1 MTSDA
6 KIGLLLGLVFI
17 FVIAFIINGLPNFGD
32 HSKAEAAPRMM
43 VTETDSVGLTGN
55 TQKAQEQ
62 LGWDG
67 LLNQEG
73 DDLTVI
79 PETESDPESTA
90 VPVTPDDAAT
100 NQDLTVADD
109 GEIRSFRTLDDL
121 VGGMSGK
128 IQKVVQSLIEPTPG
142 EQTTTEPAPVI
153 ASTESEPAPSK
164 PVEAIVKQLTT
175 PEPKETPKPAPTRQP
190 ATTRPAKI
198 YVVEEGDV
206 LATVAKKAYGPEE
219 GNRLVNIDRIFKAN
233 RDTLETPDKIVV
245 GQKLIIPPLPQA
257 EKADA
262 QLSNALFEKVEKIG
276 KRNVAEV
283 KDSSP
288 KSSGRLYVVQD
299 GDSLWKIASSQ
310 LDSGARW
317 EEIIKLNADQLKSE
331 DATLTI
337 GMKLKLPAK

>member
-32 HSKAEAAPRMM
+32 HAKAETPPMM
-43 VTETDSVGLTGN
+43 VTETDSIGVTGN
-55 TQKAQEQ
+55 AQKAQKQ
-62 LGWDG
+62 LDWDG
-67 LLNQEG
+67 LINAKG

-79 PETESDPESTA
+79 PETASDPESTV
-90 VPVTPDDAAT
+90 VPVTPDDALT
-100 NQDLTVADD
+100 DQDVTAADD

-142 EQTTTEPAPVI
+142 EQTSTEPAPVI
-153 ASTESEPAPSK
+153 ASTESEPAPSQ
-164 PVEAIVKQLTT
+164 PVSPIVEQLTT
-175 PEPKETPKPAPTRQP
+175 PEPKETPKPAPTTKP
-190 ATTRPAKI
+190 GTTAKPPKI

-233 RDTLETPDKIVV
+233 KDTLETPDKIVV
-245 GQKLIIPPLPQA
+245 GQKLIIPPLPAA

-262 QLSNALFEKVEKIG
+262 QFSKALFEKVEKIG
-276 KRNVAEV
+276 KRNVADV
-283 KDSSP
+283 KDSGP

-299 GDSLWKIASSQ
+299 GDSLWKIASSE
-310 LDSGARW
+310 LGSGARW
-317 EEIIKLNADQLKSE
+317 EELVKLNADQLKSE
-331 DATLTI
+331 DATLVI